1 MRVLVTGAAGF
12 VGFHLTRRLLAAGHA
27 VIGVDNVNTYYD
39 IRLKQARLAALG
51 LDVGEVAPGRW
62 VHSAIHPAFSFI
74 QLGLEQGG
82 EVERALADTSFDA
95 ICHLAAQAGVRA
107 SIDTPRP
114 YIDSNVHGFLTIL
127 ELARRPSVRFTV
139 YASSSSVYG
148 ERANP
153 PFRETD
159 PVDDP
164 VSLYAVTKRTN
175 ELMASCHAQLHGLRL
190 IGLRFFTVYGPFGRP
205 DMAYYGFARRILA
218 GEPLDLYNHGD
229 MARDFTCIH
238 DTVEGLLRVLE
249 RGPATDA
256 PHALYNL
263 GRGAPVRLGD
273 FVASIA
279 RACGRPAN
287 VRYLPMQAGD
297 VSVTWADMTRF
308 SADYGF
314 TPAIDLD
321 AGVAEFV
328 AWYRDHHGL
337 R

>member
-1 MRVLVTGAAGF
+1 MRVLVTGVAGF
-12 VGFHLTRRLLAAGHA
+12 IGFHLTRRLLAAGHTVLGA
-27 VIGVDNVNTYYD
+27 DSLNTYYD

-51 LDVGEVAPGRW
+51 LDVGDVAPGRW
-62 VHSAIHPAFSFI
+62 VKSALHPELSFV
-74 QLGLEQGG
+74 QLSLENGT
-82 EVERALADTSFDA
+82 EVGQALADTTFDA

-114 YIDSNVHGFLTIL
+114 YVDSNVHGFLTIL

-175 ELMASCHAQLHGLRL
+175 ELMASCYAQLHGLRL
-190 IGLRFFTVYGPFGRP
+190 VGLRFFTVYGPYGRP
-205 DMAYYGFARRILA
+205 DMAYYGFVRRILA
-218 GEPLDLYNHGD
+218 GDTIDLFNHGD
-229 MARDFTCIH
+229 MARDFTCVH

-249 RGPATDA
+249 RGPASEA
-256 PHALYNL
+256 PHAVYNL

-273 FVASIA
+273 FVSALA
-279 RACGRPAN
+279 RACGRPAK
-287 VRYLPMQAGD
+287 VRHLPMQPGD

-308 SADYGF
+308 QTDYGF
-314 TPAIDLD
+314 APAIDLE

-328 AWYRDHHGL
+328 AWYGAHHGVG
-337 R
+337 